1 MPETEQ
7 KKHILEQADQIL
19 ATFMAED
26 KEQGIFF
33 SLPPVLTKHYPRLT
47 PAKAVK
53 LLDRLEEKGFIKSS
67 ARKTKGVPDF
77 IQVTASAYAYFE
89 EKEAKRLAVR
99 QRQPAEFTL
108 HPIEAAEPEPRPG
121 RLKFALYYVFGVLSG
136 AALMWVKLAK

>member
-1 MPETEQ
+1 ME
-7 KKHILEQADQIL
+7 LSDQIL
-19 ATFMAED
+19 ATFMAKD

-53 LLDRLEEKGFIKSS
+53 LLDQLEEKGFIKSS

-77 IQVTASAYAYFE
+77 IQVTAAAYAYFE
-89 EKEAKRLAVR
+89 EKESKRLAVKR
-99 QRQPAEFTL
+99 RQPAEFAIR
-108 HPIEAAEPEPRPG
+108 PIEAAEPEPRPG

>member
-1 MPETEQ
+1 MEQ
-7 KKHILEQADQIL
+7 SDQIL
-19 ATFMAED
+19 ATFMAKD

-33 SLPPVLTKHYPRLT
+33 SLAPVLAKQYPRLT

-53 LLDRLEEKGFIKSS
+53 ILDRLEEKGFIKSS
-67 ARKTKGVPDF
+67 TRKTKGVPDF
-77 IQVTASAYAYFE
+77 IQVTAAAYEYFE
-89 EKEAKRLAVR
+89 EKEARRLAVR

-108 HPIEAAEPEPRPG
+108 RPVEAAEPEPRPG

>member
-1 MPETEQ
+1 M
-7 KKHILEQADQIL
+7 EQAEQIL

-33 SLPPVLTKHYPRLT
+33 SLPPVLAKHYPRLT

-53 LLDRLEEKGFIKSS
+53 ILDRLEEKGFIKSS

-77 IQVTASAYAYFE
+77 IQVTTAAYAYFE
-89 EKEAKRLAVR
+89 EKESIRLAVR
-99 QRQPAEFTL
+99 QRQPAEFVL
-108 HPIEAAEPEPRPG
+108 RPIEAAEPEPQPSRM
-121 RLKFALYYVFGVLSG
+121 KFALYYVFGVLSG

>member
-1 MPETEQ
+1 MELT
-7 KKHILEQADQIL
+7 DQIL

-33 SLPPVLTKHYPRLT
+33 SLPPVLAKHYPRLT

-53 LLDRLEEKGFIKSS
+53 ILDRLEEKGFIKSS

-77 IQVTASAYAYFE
+77 VQVTAAAYAYFE
-89 EKEAKRLAVR
+89 EKEARRLAVR
-99 QRQPAEFTL
+99 QRQPAEFAL
-108 HPIEAAEPEPRPG
+108 RSIEAAEPEPRPG
-121 RLKFALYYVFGVLSG
+121 RLKFALYYGFGVLSG